1 MTDSLAVTNVLWELQ
16 RAGQALGA
24 GKMKPHVPSLLLFE
38 LEKAGKVFH
47 PVEGHKNGD
56 MLPYHDTIANNA
68 ESEEVSLLNQ
78 AKCTAPILNAW
89 SEVQTNGWP

>member
-24 GKMKPHVPSLLLFE
+24 GKMKPHVPSVLLFE

-56 MLPYHDTIANNA
+56 LLPYHDTIANNA
-68 ESEEVSLLNQ
+68 ESEEVLLIYKTTSSKLLAMQ
-78 AKCTAPILNAW
+78 ARL
-89 SEVQTNGWP
+89 WP

>member
-1 MTDSLAVTNVLWELQ
+1 MLKFDSKGGFLTFPRQPDEQSVNSNQTDSLGVTNVLWELQ

-24 GKMKPHVPSLLLFE
+24 GKIKPHVPSLLLFE

-56 MLPYHDTIANNA
+56 LLPYHDTIANNA
-68 ESEEVSLLNQ
+68 ESEEV
-78 AKCTAPILNAW
+78 
-89 SEVQTNGWP
+89 

>member
-24 GKMKPHVPSLLLFE
+24 GNIKPHVPSVLLFE

-56 MLPYHDTIANNA
+56 LLPYHDTIANNA
-68 ESEEVSLLNQ
+68 ESEEVLNLKQ
-78 AKCTAPILNAW
+78 YKL
-89 SEVQTNGWP
+89 